1 MVCVKSDRLAV
12 RLHIGIFIKNSG
24 AGIVTD
30 GRRAQRLAVSIMPH
44 SVSTHIRS
52 DIGHHFYDWEFL
64 HRKGEGVIERYRS
77 LFPCKSP
84 SQYLNQF

>member
-44 SVSTHIRS
+44 SVSKLIRS
-52 DIGHHFYDWEFL
+52 EIGHHFYDWEFL
-64 HRKGEGVIERYRS
+64 DRKVGWA
-77 LFPCKSP
+77 
-84 SQYLNQF
+84 